1 MQKHLGR
8 KSIRRGSVICIR
20 VEEVRKGL
28 KTSTLKFKSVQ
39 KEKNRSLD
47 KLYQNCGSYLVE
59 VRRVELL
66 SKSRLTRLSTSVVNV
81 LGFPSHNAHQQA
93 LRYGSL

>member
-1 MQKHLGR
+1 MYSCESSR
-8 KSIRRGSVICIR
+8 KSLEIQRFFIVW
-20 VEEVRKGL
+20 
-28 KTSTLKFKSVQ
+28 VQ
-39 KEKNRSLD
+39 KEKNRNPD
-47 KLYQNCGSYLVE
+47 RLYQNYGSYLVE